1 MNTPAAR
8 DGAQVPDSPDAVG
21 HDPVLMDEVLSFLA
35 PARVV
40 VDCTLGR
47 GGHTL
52 AIAMRLGSDARLIAL
67 DADPANLDFARDRI
81 ARASPPCPV
90 ECVNANFND
99 LADVLDE
106 RSIPAVDFVLADLG
120 ISTNQLLDPTYGLSF
135 QHDGPLDMRIDPTL
149 PHSAADVVNRT
160 PEKPLADL
168 IYELADERFSRRI
181 ARRIVEAR
189 ANQPITT
196 TSELA
201 RIVRSACPWKKGS
214 AHGRREVIDPATRT
228 FLALR
233 MYVNRETAHLTRLID
248 QASAR
253 LSPGARLAVISF
265 QSTEDRI
272 VKHAMRGLAQGDRA
286 SAAFEVLTKK
296 PIEPADAETARNP
309 RARSAK
315 MRVLRRT
322 GCTS

>member
-1 MNTPAAR
+1 MPA
-8 DGAQVPDSPDAVG
+8 G
-21 HDPVLMDEVLSFLA
+21 
-35 PARVV
+35 VV
-40 VDCTLGR
+40 VDCTVGR

-52 AIAMRLGSDARLIAL
+52 AIASRLGPDARVIAL

-81 ARASPPCPV
+81 TRASPLCPV

-99 LADVLDE
+99 LSDVLDE
-106 RSIPAVDFVLADLG
+106 RAISTVDFVLADLG
-120 ISTNQLLDPTYGLSF
+120 ISTNQLLDPSYGLSF
-135 QHDGPLDMRIDPTL
+135 QNDGPLDMRIDPTL
-149 PHSAADVVNRT
+149 PLSAAEVVNRT
-160 PEKPLADL
+160 PEKNLADL

-189 ANQPITT
+189 AIQPITT

-214 AHGRREVIDPATRT
+214 VYGRREPIDPATRT

-233 MYVNRETAHLTRLID
+233 MHVNRETSHLTRLIE

-253 LSPGARLAVISF
+253 LSPGGRLAVISF

-272 VKHAMRGLAQGDRA
+272 VKHAMRGLAQTARA
-286 SAAFEVLTKK
+286 LEAFETLTKR
-296 PIEPADAETARNP
+296 PIEPTDAETARNP

-322 GCTS
+322 GCAS